1 MDDAIISVPVW
12 ETTITADSAGIPE
25 APTEPKPGLIQ
36 GPEPTTDERS
46 VMANIPLH
54 SEPDAV
60 LNLIGDLHLENG
72 VLVIGD
78 VDIAKKLAAV
88 AGLTFGGRQFG
99 FLHVVFTKATVE
111 VTTSDQSFG
120 GAFKEA
126 SEP

>member
-1 MDDAIISVPVW
+1 MDWVETMTGEDLGVPDV
-12 ETTITADSAGIPE
+12 
-25 APTEPKPGLIQ
+25 EPVALPVLQDQEQTVK
-36 GPEPTTDERS
+36 RS
-46 VMANIPLH
+46 NMANIPLH

-60 LNLIGDLHLENG
+60 LNLIGDLHLEGG

-99 FLHVVFTKATVE
+99 YLHVEFTKATVE

-120 GAFKEA
+120 GAFKEQ